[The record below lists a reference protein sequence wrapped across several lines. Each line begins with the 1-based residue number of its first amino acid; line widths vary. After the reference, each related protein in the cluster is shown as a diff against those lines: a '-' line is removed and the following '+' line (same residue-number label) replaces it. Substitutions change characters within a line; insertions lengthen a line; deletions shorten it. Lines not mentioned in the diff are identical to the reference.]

1 MKRRDFALAVA
12 GAVAGGGVLAR
23 ALPAP
28 RVMPVAAS
36 PAEARFLAAVPG
48 WGLPGLGAA
57 AASLRVVNFFDY
69 HCPYCRAMDPYL
81 PALATANPD
90 LRLIFADY
98 PILAPDSAVAAQLAL
113 AAARQG
119 HYWAAH
125 QWLMRQEGTYS
136 LQMVAPLVAAIG
148 ADPQRLATDA
158 TAPEVTALV
167 HRSLRAGAEL
177 GIDGTPALVSARGLI
192 EGFQGPAA
200 LQALVGRLRGDGTP
214 RVVPLQ
220 PA

>member
-1 MKRRDFALAVA
+1 MKRREFALAVA

-48 WGLPGLGAA
+48 WGLPGLGTAA
-57 AASLRVVNFFDY
+57 APLRVVNFFDY

-81 PALATANPD
+81 PALATANRD
-90 LRLIFADY
+90 LWLIFADY
-98 PILAPDSAVAAQLAL
+98 PILAPDTVVAAQLAL

-125 QWLMRQEGTYS
+125 QWLMRQAGTYS
-136 LQMVAPLVAAIG
+136 LQMVGPLAAAIG
-148 ADPQRLATDA
+148 ADPRRLATDV
-158 TAPEVTALV
+158 TAPDVTGLL
-167 HRSLRAGAEL
+167 HRSLRAGAGL
-177 GIDGTPALVSARGLI
+177 GIDGTPALVSAAGLI

-200 LQALVGRLRGDGTP
+200 LQTLVGRLRSDGAP
-214 RVVPLQ
+214 RAVRLQ